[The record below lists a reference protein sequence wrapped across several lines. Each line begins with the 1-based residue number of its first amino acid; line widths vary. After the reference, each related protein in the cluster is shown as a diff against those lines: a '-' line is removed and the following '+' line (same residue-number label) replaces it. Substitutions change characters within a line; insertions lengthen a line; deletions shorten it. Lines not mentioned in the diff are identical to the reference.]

1 MAERENQWRRLRLS
15 VLDLVPKLGGCS
27 DEEALRQAVLLAQR
41 AEEWG
46 YRRYWAAEHHN
57 MDGLACPSPEVLL
70 AHIGAV
76 TTRIKLGSGA
86 LLLPH
91 YAPLKAAEWFRML
104 AALYPGRIDLGLG
117 RAPGGDAHT
126 AMALSGNF
134 LQHVAR
140 YRESVAELLALLQDS
155 YTYESRPVAARP
167 VPLRQPDVWM
177 LGTNVKSAG
186 YAAELGTGYVF
197 GQFMSESDG
206 IETLRVYR
214 KAFRPSVLR
223 AEPETIVAV
232 QAICAPTERE
242 ARAMADLIEAELAA
256 RGGQLPRQRLAGT
269 PEQLAEQLFQLQR
282 LYGNEE
288 FLIVTAAPDYETR
301 LNSYRLLSGCGF
313 HID

>member
-1 MAERENQWRRLRLS
+1 MAEQEKQKQRLRLS
-15 VLDLVPKLGGCS
+15 VLDLVPKLGNCS

-41 AEEWG
+41 AEAWG

-70 AHIGAV
+70 AHIGAL

-140 YRESVAELLALLQDS
+140 YRQSAAELLALLGDS
-155 YTYESRPVAARP
+155 YTYEDRPVAARP
-167 VPLRQPDVWM
+167 VPERQPDVWM

-214 KAFRPSVLR
+214 KEFRPSALR
-223 AEPETIVAV
+223 TEPEAIVAV
-232 QAICAPTERE
+232 QALCAPTERE
-242 ARAMADLIEAELAA
+242 ARTMADRMEAELVA
-256 RGGQLPRQRLAGT
+256 RGGQPPRERLVGT
-269 PEQLAEQLFQLQR
+269 PEQLAER
-282 LYGNEE
+282 LSEFRRIYENEE
-288 FLIVTAAPDYETR
+288 FLIVTAAPDYEAR
-301 LNSYRLLSGCGF
+301 LHSYRLLSE
-313 HID
+313 INLL